1 MARITNIVATVDL
14 NCTLNLPDI
23 EQKLPMAQYL
33 PRQFAGLLL
42 RIFVPEKAH
51 CQLYGNGKITI
62 NGGTTLDESR
72 IFLKH
77 FAQML
82 QDIGYHCVPTNFR
95 TVNVVGSCDFGKKLD
110 LGALA
115 KQFDVWYEPE
125 QFPGLRIRLETCSA
139 VLFHTGKCNFLGGKD
154 ESDIHAGYLE
164 LVLQI

>member
-1 MARITNIVATVDL
+1 MARITNIVATADL

-42 RIFVPEKAH
+42 RIFAPKKAH
-51 CQLYGNGKITI
+51 CQLYSNGKITL

-72 IFLKH
+72 ILLTH

-82 QDIGYHCVPTNFR
+82 QDIGYLCVPTNFR
-95 TVNVVGSCDFGKKLD
+95 TVNVVGSCDFGKRLD

-125 QFPGLRIRLETCSA
+125 LFPGLRIRLETCSA

-154 ESDIHAGYLE
+154 ESDIYAGYLE